1 MKVGCVFCTSG
12 LNLITDFTD
21 IRPMIGISDLA
32 AELTLVDPRSWPE
45 QDFNDN
51 IDDFCQKMR

>member
-1 MKVGCVFCTSG
+1 
-12 LNLITDFTD
+12 
-21 IRPMIGISDLA
+21 MIGISDLA